1 MSTAALITLVRS
13 GGNQVRRR
21 VLLGS
26 RLLQDDRRLTL
37 TCHGSTSEPRCS
49 RFDPDGS
56 GCPATWDNF
65 GIWDNRI
72 DEPIL
77 LPPSIKYGKPI
88 PQISLANVGCAS
100 HIGKRK
106 ENEDRF
112 GFARLTDEVL
122 YFAVYDG
129 HGGPAAADFCHTHME
144 KCIKDLLP
152 KEKNLETVLTLAFLE
167 IDKAFARHAR
177 LSADGFLMFEHNSW
191 VNFLFASVR
200 VICGR
205 ELCLVSS
212 SRPGARGHYMLGFS
226 GKRDLLNFVP
236 ATLLTSGT
244 TATVALL
251 RDGIELVVAS
261 VGDSR
266 AILCRKG
273 KPMKLTTDHTP
284 ERKDEKERIK
294 KCGGFIAWN
303 SVGQPHVNGRLAM
316 TRSLGDL
323 DLKTSGVI
331 AEPETKRINL
341 HHADDSFLVLTT
353 DGINFMVNSQEIC
366 DFVNQCHDPN
376 EAAHAVTE
384 QAIQYGTED
393 NSTAVVVPFGAWGKY
408 KNSEIN
414 FSFSRSFASS
424 GRWA

>member
-13 GGNQVRRR
+13 GGNQLRRR
-21 VLLGS
+21 VLLSS
-26 RLLQDDRRLTL
+26 RLLQDDRQVTP
-37 TCHGSTSEPRCS
+37 TCNSSTSEPRCS

-56 GCPATWDNF
+56 GRPATWDNF

-88 PQISLANVGCAS
+88 PKISLENVGCAS
-100 HIGKRK
+100 QIGKRK

-112 GFARLTDEVL
+112 DFAQLTDEVL

-144 KCIKDLLP
+144 KCITDLLP
-152 KEKNLETVLTLAFLE
+152 KEKNLETVLILAFLE
-167 IDKAFARHAR
+167 IDKAFSSHAR
-177 LSADGFLMFEHNSW
+177 LSADDGS
-191 VNFLFASVR
+191 
-200 VICGR
+200 GDQ
-205 ELCLVSS
+205 
-212 SRPGARGHYMLGFS
+212 MLKYTTGSFS
-226 GKRDLLNFVP
+226 ALPCVA

-273 KPMKLTTDHTP
+273 KPMKLTIDHTP

-294 KCGGFIAWN
+294 KCGGFVAWN
-303 SVGQPHVNGRLAM
+303 SLGQPHVNGRLAM
-316 TRSLGDL
+316 TRSIGDL

-331 AEPETKRINL
+331 AEPETKRIKL

-366 DFVNQCHDPN
+366 DFVNQCHDPK

-408 KNSEIN
+408 KNSEVN

>member
-177 LSADGFLMFEHNSW
+177 LSAD
-191 VNFLFASVR
+191 
-200 VICGR
+200 
-205 ELCLVSS
+205 
-212 SRPGARGHYMLGFS
+212 
-226 GKRDLLNFVP
+226 

-366 DFVNQCHDPN
+366 DFVNQCHDPS

-393 NSTAVVVPFGAWGKY
+393 NSTAVVVPFGAWGKH

>member
-1 MSTAALITLVRS
+1 MSTAALITLVRR
-13 GGNQVRRR
+13 GGTQVRSRA
-21 VLLGS
+21 LLSG
-26 RLLQDDRRLTL
+26 RLLQDGRWGVTP
-37 TCHGSTSEPRCS
+37 TCPGSTSEPRCS

-56 GCPATWDNF
+56 GRPATWDNF
-65 GIWDNRI
+65 GFWDNRI

-88 PQISLANVGCAS
+88 PKVSLANVGGAS
-100 HIGKRK
+100 QIGKRK

-112 GFARLTDEVL
+112 DFAQLTDQIL

-144 KCIKDLLP
+144 QCILDLLP
-152 KEKNLETVLTLAFLE
+152 KEQDLETVLTLAFLE
-167 IDKAFARHAR
+167 IDKAFARHAH
-177 LSADGFLMFEHNSW
+177 LSAD
-191 VNFLFASVR
+191 
-200 VICGR
+200 
-205 ELCLVSS
+205 
-212 SRPGARGHYMLGFS
+212 
-226 GKRDLLNFVP
+226 

-273 KPMKLTTDHTP
+273 KPMKLTIDHTP
-284 ERKDEKERIK
+284 ERKDEKESRIK
-294 KCGGFIAWN
+294 KCGGFVAWN
-303 SVGQPHVNGRLAM
+303 SLGQPHVNGRLAM

-331 AEPETKRINL
+331 AEPETRRIK
-341 HHADDSFLVLTT
+341 
-353 DGINFMVNSQEIC
+353 
-366 DFVNQCHDPN
+366 
-376 EAAHAVTE
+376 
-384 QAIQYGTED
+384 TED
-393 NSTAVVVPFGAWGKY
+393 NTTAVVVPFGAWGKY
-408 KNSEIN
+408 KNSEVT

>member
-1 MSTAALITLVRS
+1 MSTAALLTLVRS
-13 GGNQVRRR
+13 SGNQVRRR
-21 VLLGS
+21 VLLRAHG
-26 RLLQDDRRLTL
+26 LQVTP
-37 TCHGSTSEPRCS
+37 TCHSSTSEPRWS

-56 GCPATWDNF
+56 GRPATWDNF
-65 GIWDNRI
+65 GIWDNRLE
-72 DEPIL
+72 EPIM

-88 PQISLANVGCAS
+88 PKVSLQNVGSAS
-100 HIGKRK
+100 QIGKRK

-112 GFARLTDEVL
+112 GFAQLTNEVL

-144 KCIKDLLP
+144 KCILDLLP
-152 KEKNLETVLTLAFLE
+152 KEENLETVLTLAFLE
-167 IDKAFARHAR
+167 IDKTFARHAH
-177 LSADGFLMFEHNSW
+177 LSAD
-191 VNFLFASVR
+191 
-200 VICGR
+200 
-205 ELCLVSS
+205 
-212 SRPGARGHYMLGFS
+212 
-226 GKRDLLNFVP
+226 

-251 RDGIELVVAS
+251 RDGIELVIAS

-273 KPMKLTTDHTP
+273 KPMKLTIDHTP

-294 KCGGFIAWN
+294 KCGGFVAWN
-303 SVGQPHVNGRLAM
+303 SLGQPHLHHADDSFLVLTTDGINFMVNSQEICDFVNQCHDPNEAAHAV
-316 TRSLGDL
+316 T
-323 DLKTSGVI
+323 
-331 AEPETKRINL
+331 EQL

-393 NSTAVVVPFGAWGKY
+393 NTTAVVVPFGAWGKY
-408 KNSEIN
+408 KNSEIT

>member
-1 MSTAALITLVRS
+1 GHHHHHHGSDSEV
-13 GGNQVRRR
+13 NQEAKPEVKPE
-21 VLLGS
+21 VKPETHINLKVSDGS
-26 RLLQDDRRLTL
+26 SEIFFKIKKTTPLRRLMEAFAKRQGKEMDSL
-37 TCHGSTSEPRCS
+37 
-49 RFDPDGS
+49 RFLYDGIRIQADQA
-56 GCPATWDNF
+56 PEDLDMEDNDIIEAHREQIGGENLYF
-65 GIWDNRI
+65 QA
-72 DEPIL
+72 
-77 LPPSIKYGKPI
+77 GKPI
-88 PQISLANVGCAS
+88 PKISLENVGCAS
-100 HIGKRK
+100 QIGKRK

-112 GFARLTDEVL
+112 DFAQLTDEVL

-144 KCIKDLLP
+144 KCIMDLLP
-152 KEKNLETVLTLAFLE
+152 KEKNLETLLTLAFLE
-167 IDKAFARHAR
+167 IDKAFSSHAR
-177 LSADGFLMFEHNSW
+177 LSAD
-191 VNFLFASVR
+191 
-200 VICGR
+200 
-205 ELCLVSS
+205 
-212 SRPGARGHYMLGFS
+212 
-226 GKRDLLNFVP
+226 

-273 KPMKLTTDHTP
+273 KPMKLTIDHTP

-294 KCGGFIAWN
+294 KCGGFVAWN
-303 SVGQPHVNGRLAM
+303 SLGQPHVNGRLAM
-316 TRSLGDL
+316 TRSIGDL

-331 AEPETKRINL
+331 AEPETKRIKL

-414 FSFSRSFASS
+414 FS
-424 GRWA
+424 

>member
-1 MSTAALITLVRS
+1 MSTTALITLVRG

-21 VLLGS
+21 VLLSS
-26 RLLQDDRRLTL
+26 RLLQDDRWVMPA
-37 TCHGSTSEPRCS
+37 CHSSTSESRCS

-56 GCPATWDNF
+56 GHPTTWDNF
-65 GIWDNRI
+65 GIWDNQI

-88 PQISLANVGCAS
+88 PKISLENVGCTS

-112 GFARLTDEVL
+112 DFAQLTEEVL

-144 KCIKDLLP
+144 KCIMDLLP

-167 IDKAFARHAR
+167 IDKAFSSHAH
-177 LSADGFLMFEHNSW
+177 LSTDT
-191 VNFLFASVR
+191 
-200 VICGR
+200 
-205 ELCLVSS
+205 
-212 SRPGARGHYMLGFS
+212 
-226 GKRDLLNFVP
+226 
-236 ATLLTSGT
+236 TLLTSGT

-273 KPMKLTTDHTP
+273 KPMKLTIDHTP

-294 KCGGFIAWN
+294 KCGGFVAWN

-323 DLKTSGVI
+323 GLKSSGVI
-331 AEPETKRINL
+331 AEPETKRIML
-341 HHADDSFLVLTT
+341 RHADDSFLVLTT

-366 DFVNQCHDPN
+366 DFVNQCHDPS

-384 QAIQYGTED
+384 QVTQQ
-393 NSTAVVVPFGAWGKY
+393 
-408 KNSEIN
+408 
-414 FSFSRSFASS
+414 SFC
-424 GRWA
+424 

>member
-21 VLLGS
+21 VLLNS
-26 RLLQDDRRLTL
+26 RLLQDDRRVIPI
-37 TCHGSTSEPRCS
+37 CYSSTSEPRCS

-56 GCPATWDNF
+56 GRPATWDKF

-88 PQISLANVGCAS
+88 PKISLENVGSAS
-100 HIGKRK
+100 QIGKRK

-112 GFARLTDEVL
+112 DFSQLTDEVL

-144 KCIKDLLP
+144 KCIMDLLP

-167 IDKAFARHAR
+167 IDKAFSRHAN
-177 LSADGFLMFEHNSW
+177 LSADDESDEQVLKYTT
-191 VNFLFASVR
+191 
-200 VICGR
+200 GR
-205 ELCLVSS
+205 SECITDKELKLKESS
-212 SRPGARGHYMLGFS
+212 FS
-226 GKRDLLNFVP
+226 ALPCVA

-251 RDGIELVVAS
+251 RDSIELVVAS

-273 KPMKLTTDHTP
+273 KAVKLTIDHTP

-294 KCGGFIAWN
+294 KCGGFVAWN
-303 SVGQPHVNGRLAM
+303 SLGQPHVNGRLAM

-323 DLKTSGVI
+323 DLKASGVI
-331 AEPETKRINL
+331 AEPETKRIKL

>member
-1 MSTAALITLVRS
+1 MESLPLSFFLLSCILFLEDIPLLFHRAFPRYWVLWSWVMSTAALITLVRS

-112 GFARLTDEVL
+112 GFARLTDDVL

-144 KCIKDLLP
+144 KCIKY
-152 KEKNLETVLTLAFLE
+152 VQW
-167 IDKAFARHAR
+167 
-177 LSADGFLMFEHNSW
+177 LS
-191 VNFLFASVR
+191 
-200 VICGR
+200 
-205 ELCLVSS
+205 
-212 SRPGARGHYMLGFS
+212 
-226 GKRDLLNFVP
+226 
-236 ATLLTSGT
+236 LLTFQF
-244 TATVALL
+244 VLYFVFNLL
-251 RDGIELVVAS
+251 LGWEVHCWQLLI
-261 VGDSR
+261 
-266 AILCRKG
+266 
-273 KPMKLTTDHTP
+273 
-284 ERKDEKERIK
+284 
-294 KCGGFIAWN
+294 GFI
-303 SVGQPHVNGRLAM
+303 L
-316 TRSLGDL
+316 L
-323 DLKTSGVI
+323 
-331 AEPETKRINL
+331 
-341 HHADDSFLVLTT
+341 FY
-353 DGINFMVNSQEIC
+353 
-366 DFVNQCHDPN
+366 
-376 EAAHAVTE
+376 E
-384 QAIQYGTED
+384 QAV
-393 NSTAVVVPFGAWGKY
+393 A
-408 KNSEIN
+408 
-414 FSFSRSFASS
+414 
-424 GRWA
+424 

>member
-1 MSTAALITLVRS
+1 MSTAALITLARHGRS
-13 GGNQVRRR
+13 QVTRR
-21 VLLGS
+21 VLLSS
-26 RLLQDDRRLTL
+26 RLLQEDRRATPA
-37 TCHGSTSEPRCS
+37 CHGSTSERRWS

-56 GCPATWDNF
+56 GRPATWDSF

-88 PQISLANVGCAS
+88 PKISLGKVGCAS
-100 HIGKRK
+100 QIGKRR

-112 GFARLTDEVL
+112 DVAQLTEEVL

-129 HGGPAAADFCHTHME
+129 HGGPGAADFCHTHME
-144 KCIKDLLP
+144 RCIMDWLS
-152 KEKNLETVLTLAFLE
+152 KEKNLERVLTMAFLE
-167 IDKAFARHAR
+167 IDKAFSRHAH
-177 LSADGFLMFEHNSW
+177 LSAD
-191 VNFLFASVR
+191 
-200 VICGR
+200 
-205 ELCLVSS
+205 
-212 SRPGARGHYMLGFS
+212 
-226 GKRDLLNFVP
+226 
-236 ATLLTSGT
+236 ATLLNSGT

-261 VGDSR
+261 VGDSQ

-273 KPMKLTTDHTP
+273 KPMKLTVDHTP

-294 KCGGFIAWN
+294 KCGGFVAWN
-303 SVGQPHVNGRLAM
+303 SLGQPHVNGRLAM
-316 TRSLGDL
+316 TRSIGDL
-323 DLKTSGVI
+323 DLKANGVI
-331 AEPETKRINL
+331 AEPETKRMKL

-366 DFVNQCHDPN
+366 DFIKQCHDPS
-376 EAAHAVTE
+376 EAAHVVIE
-384 QAIQYGTED
+384 QAMQYGAED
-393 NSTAVVVPFGAWGKY
+393 NTTAVIVPFGAWGKY
-408 KNSEIN
+408 KNSETN

>member
-1 MSTAALITLVRS
+1 MPVQSRRTVHLASFLWKTAHCCSIDGSLIPESSGVMSTAALLTLVRS
-13 GGNQVRRR
+13 AGNQVRRKA
-21 VLLGS
+21 LLGA
-26 RLLQDDRRLTL
+26 RLLPDDRWVTP
-37 TCHGSTSEPRCS
+37 TCHSSTSETRCS

-56 GCPATWDNF
+56 GRPATWDNF

-88 PQISLANVGCAS
+88 PKVSLANVGCAS
-100 HIGKRK
+100 QIGKRK

-112 GFARLTDEVL
+112 GFAQLTDEVL

-129 HGGPAAADFCHTHME
+129 HGGPSAADFCHTHME
-144 KCIKDLLP
+144 KCILF
-152 KEKNLETVLTLAFLE
+152 V
-167 IDKAFARHAR
+167 
-177 LSADGFLMFEHNSW
+177 MFEHNSW

-273 KPMKLTTDHTP
+273 KPMKLTIDHTP

-303 SVGQPHVNGRLAM
+303 SLGQPHVNGRLAM

-331 AEPETKRINL
+331 AEPETKRIKL

-366 DFVNQCHDPN
+366 DFVNQCHDPS

-384 QAIQYGTED
+384 QVTQQ
-393 NSTAVVVPFGAWGKY
+393 
-408 KNSEIN
+408 
-414 FSFSRSFASS
+414 SFC
-424 GRWA
+424 